1 MFSRSTLSAR
11 VVALFAVGAAAL
23 AGATGCTAAP
33 AVAPPVSEPTDAA
46 AEEDA
51 FSVAQDEAPITQ
63 DAGSDAV
70 LPTPPAALGLN
81 DVTVLMPLPAT
92 ISAAGHLTPTSAG
105 ALGELFPR
113 ALYERIPQFPHMPA
127 DFLKYETLRVLAVR
141 FDGCFKKAGACE
153 AQIRLVLQPLRSV
166 GASDAAVHLFFPVG
180 KEAMQGI
187 VAKLREMRALAP
199 EALVDGAL
207 DVHPSLLAQ
216 GMEGAYGTALNQLVL
231 EHCGLQALS
240 RMTFFLRAP
249 SAVEQWVLGGL
260 DIKDGKYTPIA
271 IPGSGTRQNVLQH
284 ETAKG
289 PMFRY
294 ELVPLPVAPVDLTKA
309 LSTTL
314 LDATS
319 GESRIAALGALN
331 TVLNPQKLGADDV
344 HCASCHVASYIAGY
358 AQSQLKEDLAAAPSS
373 YLAAAPKG
381 RNLEVRGGAL
391 SNRTSLRGLGYFQKT
406 PMISPRVVYESAEV
420 LEDFET
426 NWK

>member
-92 ISAAGHLTPTSAG
+92 ISAAGHLTPTSAAG
-105 ALGELFPR
+105 G
-113 ALYERIPQFPHMPA
+113 
-127 DFLKYETLRVLAVR
+127 VLAVR